1 MGIHLQPVL
10 LHGLNWPAYRH
21 SMTAIKRAD
30 PGHARLLSDLAGL
43 TFMESHGSS
52 AKAEDINTFILEKYN
67 VDSFTAALADN
78 RNHYNLI
85 SSEGRIA
92 GFSNIICNF
101 PYSSASDANIAKL
114 ERIYIL
120 KEFYDLKLGYD
131 LLTFNI
137 GIAKA
142 NKQQGLWLYVWKG
155 NDRAIK
161 FYSRNG
167 FKVIGSFDYK
177 ISGTHS
183 NPNHR
188 MLLEF

>member
-1 MGIHLQPVL
+1 
-10 LHGLNWPAYRH
+10 
-21 SMTAIKRAD
+21 MTAIERAA
-30 PGHARLLSDLAGL
+30 PGHARLLSDLAGR
-43 TFMESHGSS
+43 TFIESHGSS
-52 AKAEDINTFILEKYN
+52 AREEDINMFILEKYN
-67 VDSFTAALADN
+67 VDTFTAALADN

-85 SSEGRIA
+85 SCEGRVA
-92 GFSNIICNF
+92 GFSNIIYNF
-101 PYSSASDANIAKL
+101 PYSSTSVANIAKL

-120 KEFYDLKLGYD
+120 KEFYDLKLGHD
-131 LLTFNI
+131 LLMFNI

-142 NKQQGLWLYVWKG
+142 NNQQGLWLYVWKE
-155 NDRAIK
+155 NERAIK

-183 NPNHR
+183 NPNHQ

>member
-1 MGIHLQPVL
+1 
-10 LHGLNWPAYRH
+10 
-21 SMTAIKRAD
+21 MTAIESAA
-30 PGHARLLSDLAGL
+30 PGHARLLSELAGP
-43 TFMESHGSS
+43 TFRESHGSS
-52 AKAEDINTFILEKYN
+52 AKAEDINQFILEKYN
-67 VDSFTAALADN
+67 VDTFTAALADN

-85 SSEGRIA
+85 SCEGRVA

-101 PYSSASDANIAKL
+101 PYSSTSVANIAKL

-131 LLTFNI
+131 LLMFNI

-155 NDRAIK
+155 NERAIK

-183 NPNHR
+183 NPNHQ